1 MKLTLSIAALILSVS
16 GSVANAG
23 VVLDTITPGTWQNH
37 PNWGLPMELNNS
49 GSVVAGIS
57 ITGNG
62 QILERFGM
70 VVSLWDGS
78 TQALNPSANDLFL
91 RFDVFSSAA
100 AFMSADWSPGS
111 TALQYT
117 VPVMNQNWITPIG
130 SYGGVN
136 YYFAEVNLLDL
147 GLHLPSGQSLVL
159 GAAFVNADFGNP
171 YTVVAQGATGSPFG
185 GDSYVFEQLGYFGSS
200 EGFLAQYGFPPVGG
214 PVTGVTNLAVT
225 VSTVPAP
232 SALVLL
238 AISGFAVH
246 RRRR

>member
-62 QILERFGM
+62 QTVERFGM
-70 VVSLWDGS
+70 VVSLWAGS
-78 TQALNPSANDLFL
+78 TQELNPSAGDLVL
-91 RFDVFSSAA
+91 RFDVFSSPT
-100 AFMSADWSPGS
+100 AFLSANWSPGS
-111 TALQYT
+111 SALSYT
-117 VPVMNQNWITPIG
+117 VPVTNHNWTTPIN
-130 SYGGVN
+130 SFGGVH
-136 YYFAEVNLLDL
+136 YYYVEANLMALDL
-147 GLHLPSGQSLVL
+147 TLPAGQSLVL
-159 GAAFVNADFGNP
+159 GAAFVNSNFGNP
-171 YTVVAQGATGSPFG
+171 YAAVAQGAVAGPFG

-214 PVTGVTNLAVT
+214 PVTGVTNLAAT
-225 VSTVPAP
+225 VVTVPAP
-232 SALVLL
+232 SAIIVIAIGGLV
-238 AISGFAVH
+238 VT